1 MHRRGGAERLAE
13 VEFLAPLAGALTRPH
28 RAAIAGRQDHAAIAD
43 SLASST
49 LGDLEVLPATVD

>member
-1 MHRRGGAERLAE
+1 MADVSVAAEKYVDPAVSTTLI
-13 VEFLAPLAGALTRPH
+13 VG
-28 RAAIAGRQDHAAIAD
+28 DHAAIAD